1 MLKDRLEYY
10 YLKSDMNCA
19 ETILHAAADEWN
31 LPVDQ
36 SAFKAIAGFGA
47 GCGCGRFCGAVAGGL
62 ATLGQMHINT
72 RAHATEGFSDR
83 CAAVR
88 GSGRGPPGLRPV
100 RGAQGQVPH
109 GRNGRCL
116 KTLELAAEVLE
127 QHAAKSGG
135 SV

>member
-62 ATLGQMHINT
+62 ATLGQMHIDT
-72 RAHATEGFSDR
+72 RAHATEGFADR
-83 CAAVR
+83 CAAFVEAAEAYL
-88 GSGRGPPGLRPV
+88 GSVQCEELKAKYRTEEC
-100 RGAQGQVPH
+100 
-109 GRNGRCL
+109 RCL